1 MQIDLNK
8 YSDFVKEVTSK
19 PSNDLTTF
27 MNRLDDL
34 DGNYDAET
42 QSHGPDVNVP
52 LLITACLG

>member
-19 PSNDLTTF
+19 QSNDLTTF

-34 DGNYDAET
+34 DGNYDSDT
-42 QSHGPDVNVP
+42 DKHGPE
-52 LLITACLG
+52 LMFRY